1 MKVFFCVI
9 FQIVY
14 AFASFLCIS
23 PCLSSVMPDKTNT
36 EHLEALLEE
45 KLRIVLEEKLKAIFE
60 DTLNSILDNK
70 FKEIHLSM
78 SKLTESIE
86 EVKKSASF
94 ISSQYDSL
102 LQENKSLKVEVR
114 KTTNELNHLKEEFN
128 NLEQY
133 SRRDC
138 LEIRGV
144 PVQRDEDTNALVVDI
159 GRRMGVEVKEDDIST
174 SHRLPIMNRGREA
187 SSRTPS
193 IIVKFVCRD
202 VRDKFFKAKK
212 QLFGVSSR
220 DLGFSRVAEQKI
232 FIAESLTQRN
242 KKLFAD
248 CLKAKY
254 DLNFKYIWTSSG
266 KILLRKNDNSPA
278 RLISCDRDL
287 VKLRESEASNSRNGL
302 GE

>member
-1 MKVFFCVI
+1 
-9 FQIVY
+9 
-14 AFASFLCIS
+14 
-23 PCLSSVMPDKTNT
+23 MPDETNT

-45 KLRIVLEEKLKAIFE
+45 KLQAIFE

-174 SHRLPIMNRGREA
+174 SHRLPIMNRGRET
-187 SSRTPS
+187 SSRTP

-287 VKLRESEASNSRNGL
+287 VKLRESEASNSQNGL

>member
-1 MKVFFCVI
+1 MFLLV
-9 FQIVY
+9 
-14 AFASFLCIS
+14 FLCIS
-23 PCLSSVMPDKTNT
+23 PCFSTTMTDESNS
-36 EHLEALLEE
+36 EHLDALLEE

-60 DTLNSILDNK
+60 GTLNAILDNK
-70 FKEIHLSM
+70 LKELHLSI

-94 ISSQYDSL
+94 MSSQYDLL
-102 LQENKSLKVEVR
+102 LQENKSLKAEVR

-144 PVQRDEDTNALVVDI
+144 PVQRDEDINALVVNI
-159 GRRMGVEVKEDDIST
+159 GRRMGVELKGDDIST
-174 SHRLPIMNRGREA
+174 SHRLPIMNRGRDPK
-187 SSRTPS
+187 SRTPS
-193 IIVKFVCRD
+193 IIVKFVRRD

-212 QLFGVSSR
+212 QLFGVTSR

-248 CLKAKY
+248 CLNAKH

-266 KILLRKNDNSPA
+266 KILLRKNDDSPA

>member
-1 MKVFFCVI
+1 MV
-9 FQIVY
+9 
-14 AFASFLCIS
+14 
-23 PCLSSVMPDKTNT
+23 NT
-36 EHLEALLEE
+36 
-45 KLRIVLEEKLKAIFE
+45 KFE

-114 KTTNELNHLKEEFN
+114 RTTNELNHLKEEFN

-174 SHRLPIMNRGREA
+174 SHRLPI
-187 SSRTPS
+187 
-193 IIVKFVCRD
+193 I
-202 VRDKFFKAKK
+202 
-212 QLFGVSSR
+212 
-220 DLGFSRVAEQKI
+220 
-232 FIAESLTQRN
+232 ES
-242 KKLFAD
+242 
-248 CLKAKY
+248 
-254 DLNFKYIWTSSG
+254 WS
-266 KILLRKNDNSPA
+266 
-278 RLISCDRDL
+278 
-287 VKLRESEASNSRNGL
+287 
-302 GE
+302 

>member
-1 MKVFFCVI
+1 
-9 FQIVY
+9 
-14 AFASFLCIS
+14 
-23 PCLSSVMPDKTNT
+23 MPDETNT

-159 GRRMGVEVKEDDIST
+159 GRRMGVEMKKDYIST
-174 SHRLPIMNRGREA
+174 SHRLPIMNRGCEA
-187 SSRTPS
+187 SSRPPS

-202 VRDKFFKAKK
+202 VTDKFFKAKK
-212 QLFGVSSR
+212 QLFRVSSR

-232 FIAESLTQRN
+232 FIAESLAQRN

-287 VKLRESEASNSRNGL
+287 VKLPLRKEFLEKLEFLGIPRNS
-302 GE
+302 

>member
-1 MKVFFCVI
+1 
-9 FQIVY
+9 
-14 AFASFLCIS
+14 
-23 PCLSSVMPDKTNT
+23 MPDETNT

-114 KTTNELNHLKEEFN
+114 TNELNHLKEEFN

-159 GRRMGVEVKEDDIST
+159 GR
-174 SHRLPIMNRGREA
+174 
-187 SSRTPS
+187 
-193 IIVKFVCRD
+193 
-202 VRDKFFKAKK
+202 
-212 QLFGVSSR
+212 
-220 DLGFSRVAEQKI
+220 
-232 FIAESLTQRN
+232 
-242 KKLFAD
+242 
-248 CLKAKY
+248 
-254 DLNFKYIWTSSG
+254 
-266 KILLRKNDNSPA
+266 
-278 RLISCDRDL
+278 
-287 VKLRESEASNSRNGL
+287 
-302 GE
+302 

>member
-1 MKVFFCVI
+1 
-9 FQIVY
+9 
-14 AFASFLCIS
+14 
-23 PCLSSVMPDKTNT
+23 MPVKTNS
-36 EHLEALLEE
+36 EHLDALVEE

-60 DTLNSILDNK
+60 DTLNTILDNK
-70 FKEIHLSM
+70 LKEIHLSM

-94 ISSQYDSL
+94 MSSQYDL
-102 LQENKSLKVEVR
+102 VLQENRSLKAEVR

-133 SRRDC
+133 SRDC
-138 LEIRGV
+138 LEICGV
-144 PVQRDEDTNALVVDI
+144 PVQRDEAIDALVVNI
-159 GRRMGVEVKEDDIST
+159 GRRMGVELKGDDIST
-174 SHRLPIMNRGREA
+174 SHRLPIMNHGRDPRL
-187 SSRTPS
+187 RTPS

-212 QLFGVSSR
+212 QLFAVTSR
-220 DLGFSRVAEQKI
+220 DLGFSRRVAEQKI

-242 KKLFAD
+242 KKLFVD
-248 CLKAKY
+248 CLNAKH

-266 KILLRKNDNSPA
+266 KILLRKNDDSPA

-287 VKLRESEASNSRNGL
+287 VKL
-302 GE
+302 